1 MTSYKLLEAYN
12 IDLSVDHAIE
22 AAITDA
28 AIADRVYASA
38 LESFDPA
45 VESEYE
51 QLNVAAMEAEAANTS
66 WFDRIRNA
74 VSKFVAAIGTI
85 LSDISRKIRLFLT
98 KTDAK
103 KAEAEAKELEE
114 KARREQIQNTAKA
127 VGNIAYEVGKTAV
140 PKVLFGLIQDRP
152 HGIYQTIMSVVS
164 NATNKTSLQRLSNA
178 TDVALKASKTKEK
191 VDNFKRGAYRFFDKA
206 LHPFSKQYGK
216 YDTPDKQGKR
226 AAAESMQISIKELQK
241 SAQIA
246 GSEASELEKAMRR
259 TTDMLKKSSNERPID
274 GSVLNEMRRDIT
286 DVYNEAIDIIRNRTN
301 AIRSAIA
308 SFFKSNKSDDTKPS
322 NVNMNVDNEKDDK
335 DTKTY

>member
-1 MTSYKLLEAYN
+1 M
-12 IDLSVDHAIE
+12 
-22 AAITDA
+22 
-28 AIADRVYASA
+28 
-38 LESFDPA
+38 
-45 VESEYE
+45 
-51 QLNVAAMEAEAANTS
+51 
-66 WFDRIRNA
+66 
-74 VSKFVAAIGTI
+74 
-85 LSDISRKIRLFLT
+85 
-98 KTDAK
+98 
-103 KAEAEAKELEE
+103 
-114 KARREQIQNTAKA
+114 
-127 VGNIAYEVGKTAV
+127 
-140 PKVLFGLIQDRP
+140 
-152 HGIYQTIMSVVS
+152 
-164 NATNKTSLQRLSNA
+164 
-178 TDVALKASKTKEK
+178 KASKTKEK

-206 LHPFSKQYGK
+206 LHPFSKRYGK

-226 AAAESMQISIKELQK
+226 AGAESMQISIKELQK

-322 NVNMNVDNEKDDK
+322 NVNMNADNEKDDE